1 MKLIAFHK
9 LGENRGSPRV
19 WLESQRLTT
28 LGFAVG
34 SSFLI
39 EARNRSVCLRIN
51 ELGTHRVAKRR
62 AAGGVRPII
71 DVANRTLLASLAPW
85 REIRIEATAGLIEIT
100 SSARAFA
107 IRRQLLARPPFR
119 TLEVFAGGG
128 TLSAAIASH
137 RDFRLV
143 AGLEIEPRF
152 ADIWQAAHK
161 EAILIQADIR
171 RIHPSEYPCHDV
183 LVAAIP
189 CTSHSLLGRAKKSL
203 RRKPELGESGDL
215 FLCISALVATHLPLA
230 CVFENVP
237 SFRTSLAGPGTL
249 PIICG
254 QLGYYI
260 CETVLD
266 PHNEWDE
273 PQDRRRWLMVA
284 TLQPGFGLQAPM
296 VPFAGDLVKFV
307 DPPSARDRVDAER
320 IAGSIAALTRHRDRH
335 RALGHGFGFST
346 ITQASSKVP
355 TIVRSYHKINVGPF
369 VETAFGPRLL
379 RQHEIERLMGCAI
392 DCKHYATAIEILGQ
406 GVQTRVFRSVIT
418 QLSAFLQRRSNREE
432 VSLR

>member
-1 MKLIAFHK
+1 MSKLLAFHK

-19 WLESQRLTT
+19 WLESRRLAT

-34 SSFLI
+34 SPFVV
-39 EARNRSVCLRIN
+39 EVRTRGVRLRTA

-71 DVANRTLLASLAPW
+71 DVTNRTLLAPLTPW
-85 REIRIEATAGLIEIT
+85 PEVKIEATAGVIDIT
-100 SSARAFA
+100 PSARAFA
-107 IRRQLLARPPFR
+107 IQRRLLARPPFR

-137 RDFRLV
+137 CDFRLV
-143 AGLEIEPRF
+143 AGVEIEPRF
-152 ADIWQAAHK
+152 ADVWQAAHH
-161 EAILIQADIR
+161 EAVLIQADIR
-171 RIHPSEYPCHDV
+171 RIHPSEYPRHEV

-203 RRKPELGESGDL
+203 RGKPELGESGDL

-237 SFRTSLAGPGTL
+237 SFRTSLAGQALTHHL
-249 PIICG
+249 R
-254 QLGYYI
+254 QLGYHIY
-260 CETVLD
+260 ETVLD

-273 PQDRRRWLMVA
+273 PQDRRRWLMLA
-284 TLQPGFGLQAPM
+284 TLQPGFYLQAPM
-296 VPFAGDLVKFV
+296 VPFAGDLSKFI
-307 DPPSARDRVDAER
+307 DPPSVHDRPDAER
-320 IAGSIAALTRHRDRH
+320 IAGSIAALVRHRERH

-346 ITQASSKVP
+346 ITQASSRVP
-355 TIVRSYHKINVGPF
+355 TVVRSYHKINVGPF
-369 VETAFGPRLL
+369 VETVFGPRLL
-379 RQHEIERLMGCAI
+379 RQREVERLMGCAI
-392 DCKHYATAIEILGQ
+392 DCEYYATAIEILGQ

-418 QLSAFLQRRSNREE
+418 QLSAFLQSRSQINE
-432 VSLR
+432 VNPP